1 MTIRRLMARF
11 SGSTPSNPT
20 TFQYASATLMNY
32 MPPEHEAL
40 YQEVIE
46 RVCKET
52 HKFEMSYGRVW
63 VFPKGT
69 TLGFIFKLPDEV

>member
-1 MTIRRLMARF
+1 MTICRLVARF
-11 SGSTPSNPT
+11 GGSAPSNPT

-52 HKFEMSYGRVW
+52 YKFEMRYGRVR
-63 VFPKGT
+63 VFFQRE
-69 TLGFIFKLPDEV
+69 LL